1 MVTLLAKGGQR
12 PPLSA
17 RGDHFAKEALMDC
30 TICGQN
36 VENSEELHKHM
47 ERAHPTGVGD
57 LEKPD
62 LLDTSEET
70 AASPIRQPTD

>member
-1 MVTLLAKGGQR
+1 
-12 PPLSA
+12 
-17 RGDHFAKEALMDC
+17 MDC